1 MKLSDGV
8 EWAVHCLLV
17 LSDLPENATLS
28 GKALAAFHGVPE
40 SYLLKHLKALVA
52 ADLLSSVPGPRGGY
66 RLARKPGD
74 INMRDVVEAIE
85 GKRPA
90 FRCSEIRRRGPCRLE
105 DSAYPRACGVNR
117 AMLRAEAAYRE
128 ALAKETLQ
136 DIAEEFL
143 SEADPR
149 IIPIGTKWIAEN
161 MRMPKS

>member
-8 EWAVHCLLV
+8 EWAVHCILL
-17 LSDLPENATLS
+17 LSDLPEGATLS
-28 GKALAAFHGVPE
+28 GKALAEFHGVPE
-40 SYLLKHLKALVA
+40 SYLLKHLKALVT
-52 ADLLSSVPGPRGGY
+52 ADLLSSTPGPRGGY
-66 RLARKPGD
+66 QLARDLKD
-74 INMRDVVEAIE
+74 INLRDVVEAVD

-136 DIAEEFL
+136 DIADEFL
-143 SEADPR
+143 SDADPR
-149 IIPIGTKWIAEN
+149 IIPIGTNWIAEN